1 MGATQRRKRGLGIAI
16 VAGLL
21 SVNLWAQPKLVVQ
34 VVVDQMRAEYLQRF
48 DHQFAPDGGFRT
60 LMDSGFSYSNTHYNY
75 VPTYTG
81 PGHASISTG
90 TTPKYHGVVANDW
103 WDNRTASEVYC
114 AQDMEVEPVGTLE
127 SSSKR
132 SPKNLRSLTFS
143 DGIKLYTNNQ
153 GKSFGV
159 SVKDRGAIF
168 PAGHMADGAFWLDAS
183 MHFVSS
189 SYYMNQL
196 PDYVS
201 DFNGEEFAMNEMRRG
216 WRLELSPR
224 KYELSL
230 EDENP
235 YEPKLN
241 KQSSSFPYDLEYMV
255 KASNGAF
262 RESGLERLKMT
273 PIGNEM
279 VLEMALLLLKEED
292 LGDDEFTDF
301 LGVSFSSPDYAG
313 HTWGVRSREVH
324 DMYLK
329 LDAQLGQLIKAL
341 DKKVG
346 RDQYI
351 IYLTADHGASEN
363 PNHLRNFGYDVRNY
377 ANADVVAMLNDAI
390 DEQVDLP
397 INMENAVAK
406 IINHHLYLND
416 WAKPY
421 AKEIAKIIEQVDPF
435 VHVYTADEVRRP
447 GNEALAL
454 LLHQGYQTRFAGDL
468 IFQLQPNCIFYG
480 PTGSTHGTGYTYDTH
495 VPFLMMGAGVSAGS
509 SHEKMHITDV
519 VDRVAEKANL
529 PYAPNSLIH

>member
-16 VAGLL
+16 IGSLL

-48 DHQFAPDGGFRT
+48 DHQFAPDGGFRM
-60 LMDSGFSYSNTHYNY
+60 LIDSGFSYSNTHYNY
-75 VPTYTG
+75 IPTYTG

-114 AQDMEVEPVGTLE
+114 AQDMDMKPVGTVE

-168 PAGHMADGAFWLDAS
+168 PAGHMADGAYWLDGA
-183 MHFVSS
+183 MHFVTST
-189 SYYMNQL
+189 YYTNEL
-196 PDYVS
+196 PEYLQ
-201 DFNGEEFAMNEMRRG
+201 DFNSKELAMKQMRRG

-235 YEPKLN
+235 FEPKLN
-241 KQSSSFPYDLEYMV
+241 NETSSFPYDLEKMV
-255 KASNGAF
+255 EQ
-262 RESGLERLKMT
+262 RGLGILKNT

-292 LGDDEFTDF
+292 LGSDEFTDF

-329 LDAQLGQLIKAL
+329 LDAQLGQLIKVL
-341 DKKVG
+341 DKEVG

-390 DEQVDLP
+390 VEEMDVEVNL
-397 INMENAVAK
+397 ENAVSK

-421 AKEIAKIIEQVDPF
+421 AEEIAKIIEQVDPF
-435 VHVYTADEVRRP
+435 VHVYTANEVRRP
-447 GNEALAL
+447 GNEELAL
-454 LLHQGYQTRFAGDL
+454 LLHEGYQTRFAGDL

-495 VPFLMMGAGVSAGS
+495 VPFLMMGAGVSVGS

-519 VDRVAEKANL
+519 VDKVAEKAYL

>member
-16 VAGLL
+16 IGSLL

-48 DHQFAPDGGFRT
+48 DHQFAPDGGFRI
-60 LMDSGFSYSNTHYNY
+60 LLDSGFSYSNTHYNY
-75 VPTYTG
+75 IPTYTG

-114 AQDMEVEPVGTLE
+114 AQDMDMEPVGTVE

-143 DGIKLYTNNQ
+143 DGIKLYTNDQ

-168 PAGHMADGAFWLDAS
+168 PAGQMADGAFWLDGA
-183 MHFVSS
+183 MHFVTST
-189 SYYMNQL
+189 YYANEL
-196 PDYVS
+196 PEYVQ
-201 DFNGEEFAMNEMRRG
+201 DFNSKELAMKQMRRG

-241 KQSSSFPYDLEYMV
+241 NETSSFPYDLEKMV
-255 KASNGAF
+255 EQ
-262 RESGLERLKMT
+262 RGLGILKNT

-279 VLEMALLLLKEED
+279 VLEMVLLLLKEED

-390 DEQVDLP
+390 VEEMDVEVNL
-397 INMENAVAK
+397 ENAVSK

-421 AKEIAKIIEQVDPF
+421 AEEIAKIVEQVDPF

-447 GNEALAL
+447 GNEELAL
-454 LLHQGYQTRFAGDL
+454 LLHEGYQTRFAGDL

-480 PTGSTHGTGYTYDTH
+480 PTGSTHGSGYTYDTH

-509 SHEKMHITDV
+509 SHEIIHITDV
-519 VDRVAEKANL
+519 VDKVAEKANL

>member
-16 VAGLL
+16 IGSLL

-48 DHQFAPDGGFRT
+48 DHQFAPDGGFRI
-60 LMDSGFSYSNTHYNY
+60 LLDSGFSYSNTHYNY
-75 VPTYTG
+75 IPTYTG

-114 AQDMEVEPVGTLE
+114 AQDMDMEPVGTVE

-143 DGIKLYTNNQ
+143 DGIKLYTNDQ

-168 PAGHMADGAFWLDAS
+168 PAGQMADGAYWLDGA
-183 MHFVSS
+183 MHFVTST
-189 SYYMNQL
+189 YYANEL
-196 PDYVS
+196 PEYVQ
-201 DFNGEEFAMNEMRRG
+201 DFNSKELAMKQMRRG

-241 KQSSSFPYDLEYMV
+241 NETSSFPYDLEKMV
-255 KASNGAF
+255 EQ
-262 RESGLERLKMT
+262 RGLGILKNT

-390 DEQVDLP
+390 VEEMDVDVNL
-397 INMENAVAK
+397 ENAVSK

-421 AKEIAKIIEQVDPF
+421 ADEIAKIVEQVDPF

-447 GNEALAL
+447 GNEELAL
-454 LLHQGYQTRFAGDL
+454 LLHEGYQTRFAGDL

-509 SHEKMHITDV
+509 SHEIIHITDV
-519 VDRVAEKANL
+519 VDKVAEKANL